1 MATLGTIG
9 TATATAAPPAST
21 PPPVYTPGATVRV
34 RKVDAPGHI
43 RTPHYIR
50 GKTGVIE
57 RFVGYFLN
65 PEELAYGRSG
75 LPMRALYRV
84 RFVQSHV
91 WPDYD
96 GAAGDTIDIDLYE
109 HWLQAPTP

>member
-1 MATLGTIG
+1 MS
-9 TATATAAPPAST
+9 AAEAVANKPKFA
-21 PPPVYTPGATVRV
+21 PGNRVRV
-34 RKVDAPGHI
+34 RKVDSQGHI

-50 GKTGVIE
+50 GKSGVIE
-57 RFVGYFLN
+57 RFVGWFRN

-75 LPMRALYRV
+75 EPKVALYRV

-96 GAAGDTIDIDLYE
+96 GGAADTIDIDIYE
-109 HWLQAPTP
+109 HWLSAE

>member
-1 MATLGTIG
+1 MSAAAAVASTP
-9 TATATAAPPAST
+9 TAAPAFKA
-21 PPPVYTPGATVRV
+21 GARVHV

-57 RFVGYFLN
+57 RFVGYFKN

-75 LPMRALYRV
+75 LPLRALYRV
-84 RFVQSHV
+84 RFVQSQV

-109 HWLQAPTP
+109 HWLEPTEKP

>member
-1 MATLGTIG
+1 VS
-9 TATATAAPPAST
+9 AAAEVANKPAFA
-21 PPPVYTPGATVRV
+21 VGDRVRV
-34 RKVDAPGHI
+34 RKVDSQGHI
-43 RTPHYIR
+43 RTPHYVR

-57 RFVGYFLN
+57 RFAGWFKN

-75 LPMRALYRV
+75 EPKRALYRV

-96 GAAGDTIDIDLYE
+96 GAPADTLDIDLYE
-109 HWLQAPTP
+109 HWLQPDRAS

>member
-1 MATLGTIG
+1 MSAATANR
-9 TATATAAPPAST
+9 TATPAAPAFEAGQS
-21 PPPVYTPGATVRV
+21 VRV
-34 RKVDAPGHI
+34 LKVDAPGHI

-50 GKTGVIE
+50 GKNGVIE
-57 RFVGYFLN
+57 RFVGFFKN

-91 WPDYD
+91 WPDYR
-96 GAAGDTIDIDLYE
+96 GTSADTIDIDLYE
-109 HWLQAPTP
+109 HWLQPATTA

>member
-1 MATLGTIG
+1 MN
-9 TATATAAPPAST
+9 AAAGADAADAPQ
-21 PPPVYTPGATVRV
+21 YTSGQHVRI

-57 RFVGYFLN
+57 RFVGFFKN

-75 LPMRALYRV
+75 QPLRALYRV
-84 RFVQSHV
+84 RFAQSDV
-91 WPDYD
+91 WPDYA
-96 GAAGDTIDIDLYE
+96 GAPGDTLDIDLYE
-109 HWLQAPTP
+109 HWLQPATSR